1 MYKYI
6 YVSFNSNMIKKDVM
20 NIVMIVILKK
30 IFLDIRVNI
39 SQYLFA
45 RCFYKQFILT
55 IDGDISLL
63 KLLFC
68 LI

>member
-39 SQYLFA
+39 FQYLFA
-45 RCFYKQFILT
+45 RSFYKQFILT

>member
-6 YVSFNSNMIKKDVM
+6 YVSFNLNMIKKDVM

-30 IFLDIRVNI
+30 IFLDIRLNI

-45 RCFYKQFILT
+45 RSFYK
-55 IDGDISLL
+55 
-63 KLLFC
+63 
-68 LI
+68 

>member
-30 IFLDIRVNI
+30 IFLDIRLNI
-39 SQYLFA
+39 SQYLSA
-45 RCFYKQFILT
+45 RSFYK
-55 IDGDISLL
+55 
-63 KLLFC
+63 
-68 LI
+68 

>member
-6 YVSFNSNMIKKDVM
+6 YVSFNSNMIKQDVM

-45 RCFYKQFILT
+45 RCSYKQFILT